1 MRQSRKE
8 LRLEARYVPM
18 KKNPLILFLPFVFLC
33 LSIPAALAQDILWV
47 TSERAKLKTASRAS
61 SETITAVPIG
71 TEVTVLTTKRRWH
84 KIRIPSGEEGWMY
97 RGRLSETPPQ
107 KEAEDETG
115 NLFAALGGSKIQ
127 ADEADT
133 ARSIRGRSSETEQ
146 YARLRG
152 TPAAY
157 ERALDRVLAISVTE
171 NELDVFLRQGK
182 IGEYAP

>member
-1 MRQSRKE
+1 MRKT
-8 LRLEARYVPM
+8 
-18 KKNPLILFLPFVFLC
+18 PLILLLPFVFLC

-47 TSERAKLKTASRAS
+47 TSEESKLKSSNKAS
-61 SETITAVPIG
+61 SRTIEIVPIG

-84 KIRIPSGEEGWMY
+84 KIRIPSGQEGWMY

-107 KEAEDETG
+107 KEAGDETG
-115 NLFAALGGSKIQ
+115 NLFASLGGSRIQ

-133 ARSIRGRSSETEQ
+133 GRSIRGLSRETEQ

-152 TPAAY
+152 TPASY
-157 ERALDRVLAISVTE
+157 ERALDRVLAMSITE
-171 NELDVFLRQGK
+171 KELDTFLKQGK